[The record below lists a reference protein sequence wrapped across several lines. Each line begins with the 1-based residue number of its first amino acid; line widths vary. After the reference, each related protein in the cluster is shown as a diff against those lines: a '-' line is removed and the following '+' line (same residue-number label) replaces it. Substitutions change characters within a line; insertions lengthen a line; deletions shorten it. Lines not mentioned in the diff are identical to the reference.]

1 MPRRSW
7 RRRTLIIGTTIVILS
22 VGIVFAS
29 IPYLPHAH
37 KSIPSS
43 QSYTVNAGSSA
54 YPGYHALALG
64 SISNGENWAVGV
76 TANETATFCVIQ
88 DSPYENWA
96 QSTNPTWA
104 AFPWNDCILQEQTAQ
119 TTLTFTATSQG
130 TWDVATLNTNPTAI
144 TVEFF
149 PA

>member
-64 SISNGENWAVGV
+64 SMSNGDNWAVGV

-96 QSTNPTWA
+96 ESTNRTWA
-104 AFPWNDCILQEQTAQ
+104 AVPCNDSILKHQRAQ
-119 TTLTFTATSQG
+119 TKPTL
-130 TWDVATLNTNPTAI
+130 
-144 TVEFF
+144 
-149 PA
+149 PASV